1 MSRKVRYLDLLE
13 GFEHRTHLE
22 KVAILE
28 RIHRLRPTETPP
40 IECLDVDINIGILNK
55 ADVVNQ
61 VRECLD
67 TQGVRFTVTE
77 YSRILW
83 SRIKFRVYLGDW
95 HDLMVY
101 LAVEQSLRK
110 YMEAAA

>member
-1 MSRKVRYLDLLE
+1 
-13 GFEHRTHLE
+13 
-22 KVAILE
+22 
-28 RIHRLRPTETPP
+28 
-40 IECLDVDINIGILNK
+40 
-55 ADVVNQ
+55 
-61 VRECLD
+61 
-67 TQGVRFTVTE
+67 
-77 YSRILW
+77 LW